1 MDLSNLSEQELK
13 DLRKSI
19 NEELCS
25 RESMGFPYKEGDCFF
40 STNERGI
47 GFSLCRIDKMN
58 KTGIDVTMIFTDS
71 SNNAFKNTSGY
82 SYSYFKNDWHEPID
96 SSVFDLFSE
105 NQKAIGELKQ
115 DFVKKVLSLRK

>member
-13 DLRKSI
+13 NLRKSI
-19 NEELCS
+19 SDELDA
-25 RESMGFPYKEGDCFF
+25 RESNGFPYKEGDCFF
-40 STNERGI
+40 STNTNGV

-58 KTGIDVTMIFTDS
+58 RTGVDVTMIFVDS
-71 SNNAFKNTSGY
+71 CNNASKHSSGY
-82 SYSYFKNDWHEPID
+82 SYSYFKNDWHELID

-105 NQKAIGELKQ
+105 NQKTIGELKH